1 MFGYV
6 TIDKPELKVKEFYRY
21 KSYYCGLCRTLKEEY
36 GFRGRMTLSYDMAFL
51 VLFLTSLYETPTKE
65 LQSHCPLHPVKKIP
79 MLQNEISEY
88 GAKMNILL
96 VYFKC
101 EDDWKDDKSLQ
112 GAAGMRLFRKKA
124 ETICREDKSLK
135 GIAGMHLF
143 RKKAKELC
151 KEYKR
156 QAQVIQKQ
164 LKVLAVYEEKQ
175 EETLDLAAGAFGK
188 LMAELFVYKEDMW
201 EQELR
206 NFGFYLG
213 KFIYIMDAY
222 DDLEEDLKTGS
233 YNPLK
238 AVKKNSKDDN
248 DYENTVQQILVMMMA
263 EATAAFEKLPLL
275 WDSEILRNILYS
287 GVWAKYNKKE
297 KQEKQERDG
306 K

>member
-101 EDDWKDDKSLQ
+101 EDDWKDDKSL
-112 GAAGMRLFRKKA
+112 
-124 ETICREDKSLK
+124 K

-222 DDLEEDLKTGS
+222 DDLPKDLKTNS

-238 AVKKNSKDDN
+238 AVSRKCRNRET
-248 DYENTVQQILVMMMA
+248 YEETIRQVLVMMMA
-263 EATAAFEKLPLL
+263 EATAAFEKLPCLKEA
-275 WDSEILRNILYS
+275 EILRNILYS
-287 GVWAKYNKKE
+287 GVWVKYNKIQKE
-297 KQEKQERDG
+297 RQEKEESHG

>member
-101 EDDWKDDKSLQ
+101 EDDWK
-112 GAAGMRLFRKKA
+112 
-124 ETICREDKSLK
+124 EDKSLK

-275 WDSEILRNILYS
+275 WDTEILRNILYS
-287 GVWAKYNKKE
+287 GVWAKYNKKQKE

>member
-101 EDDWKDDKSLQ
+101 EDDWKDDKSL
-112 GAAGMRLFRKKA
+112 
-124 ETICREDKSLK
+124 K

-151 KEYKR
+151 KDYKR

-275 WDSEILRNILYS
+275 WDTEILRNILYS
-287 GVWAKYNKKE
+287 GVWAKYNKKQKE

>member
-101 EDDWKDDKSLQ
+101 EDDWKDDKSL
-112 GAAGMRLFRKKA
+112 
-124 ETICREDKSLK
+124 K

-143 RKKAKELC
+143 RKKTKELC

-287 GVWAKYNKKE
+287 GVWAKYNKKQKE

>member
-36 GFRGRMTLSYDMAFL
+36 GFRGRMTLSYDMTFL

-79 MLQNEISEY
+79 MLQNAISEY
-88 GAKMNILL
+88 GAKMNLLL

-101 EDDWKDDKSLQ
+101 EDDWKD
-112 GAAGMRLFRKKA
+112 
-124 ETICREDKSLK
+124 DKSLK

-151 KEYKR
+151 REYKR

-164 LKVLAVYEEKQ
+164 LKVLASYEEKQ
-175 EETLDLAAGAFGK
+175 EENLDLVAGAFGT

-201 EQELR
+201 EKELR
-206 NFGFYLG
+206 SFGFYLG

-222 DDLEEDLKTGS
+222 DDLEDDLKTGS

-238 AVKKNSKDDN
+238 AVKNNCKNEE
-248 DYENTVQQILVMMMA
+248 DYENTVYQILIMMMA
-263 EATAAFEKLPLL
+263 EATGAFEKLPILC
-275 WDSEILRNILYS
+275 DSEILRNILYS
-287 GVWAKYNKKE
+287 GVWAKYNKKQKE
-297 KQEKQERDG
+297 KQEKQEKDG

>member
-101 EDDWKDDKSLQ
+101 EDDWKDDKSL
-112 GAAGMRLFRKKA
+112 
-124 ETICREDKSLK
+124 K

-188 LMAELFVYKEDMW
+188 LMAEFFVYKEDMW

-287 GVWAKYNKKE
+287 GVWAKYNKKQKE

>member
-101 EDDWKDDKSLQ
+101 EDDWKDDKN
-112 GAAGMRLFRKKA
+112 
-124 ETICREDKSLK
+124 LK

-222 DDLEEDLKTGS
+222 EDLEEDLKTGS

-287 GVWAKYNKKE
+287 GVWAKYNKKQKE

>member
-101 EDDWKDDKSLQ
+101 EDDWKDDKSL
-112 GAAGMRLFRKKA
+112 
-124 ETICREDKSLK
+124 K

-164 LKVLAVYEEKQ
+164 LKILAVYEEKQ

-287 GVWAKYNKKE
+287 GVWAKYNKKQKE

>member
-1 MFGYV
+1 
-6 TIDKPELKVKEFYRY
+6 
-21 KSYYCGLCRTLKEEY
+21 
-36 GFRGRMTLSYDMAFL
+36 MTLSYDMAFL

-79 MLQNEISEY
+79 ILQNEISEY

-101 EDDWKDDKSLQ
+101 EDDWKD
-112 GAAGMRLFRKKA
+112 
-124 ETICREDKSLK
+124 DKSLK

-164 LKVLAVYEEKQ
+164 LKALASYEEKQ
-175 EETLDLAAGAFGK
+175 EENLDLAAGAFGK

-263 EATAAFEKLPLL
+263 EATAAFEKLPIL

-287 GVWAKYNKKE
+287 GVWAKYNKKQKE

>member
-101 EDDWKDDKSLQ
+101 EDDWKDDKSL
-112 GAAGMRLFRKKA
+112 
-124 ETICREDKSLK
+124 K

-164 LKVLAVYEEKQ
+164 LKVLAVYEENRK
-175 EETLDLAAGAFGK
+175 K
-188 LMAELFVYKEDMW
+188 LLIWQPELLESLWQSF
-201 EQELR
+201 L
-206 NFGFYLG
+206 
-213 KFIYIMDAY
+213 YI
-222 DDLEEDLKTGS
+222 KRICGS
-233 YNPLK
+233 R
-238 AVKKNSKDDN
+238 SC
-248 DYENTVQQILVMMMA
+248 
-263 EATAAFEKLPLL
+263 
-275 WDSEILRNILYS
+275 EILDFILENS
-287 GVWAKYNKKE
+287 FILWMPMMI
-297 KQEKQERDG
+297 
-306 K
+306 

>member
-6 TIDKPELKVKEFYRY
+6 MIDKPELKVKEFYRY
-21 KSYYCGLCRTLKEEY
+21 KAYYCGLCRELKEEY
-36 GFRGRMTLSYDMAFL
+36 GFRGRMTLTYDMTFL
-51 VLFLTSLYETPTKE
+51 VMFLTSLYESETRE
-65 LQSHCPLHPVKKIP
+65 VASHCPLHPVKKIP
-79 MLQNEISEY
+79 MLQNEITEY

-96 VYFKC
+96 TYFKF
-101 EDDWKDDKSLQ
+101 EDDRKDDNSLA

-124 ETICREDKSLK
+124 ELISR
-135 GIAGMHLF
+135 
-143 RKKAKELC
+143 
-151 KEYKR
+151 EYKR
-156 QAQVIQKQ
+156 QAHAIQKQ
-164 LKVLAVYEEKQ
+164 LKVLADYEQ
-175 EETLDLAAGAFGK
+175 AEEENLDLVAGAFGT
-188 LMAELFVYKEDMW
+188 LMEELFVWKEDQW
-201 EQELR
+201 EEELR
-206 NFGFYLG
+206 KFGFYLG

-287 GVWAKYNKKE
+287 GVWAKYNKKQKE

>member
-21 KSYYCGLCRTLKEEY
+21 KSYYCGLCRALKEEY

-51 VLFLTSLYETPTKE
+51 VLFLTSLYEVPTKE

-101 EDDWKDDKSLQ
+101 EDDWKDDKSL
-112 GAAGMRLFRKKA
+112 
-124 ETICREDKSLK
+124 K

-151 KEYKR
+151 REYKR

-164 LKVLAVYEEKQ
+164 LKVLASYEEKQ
-175 EETLDLAAGAFGK
+175 EENLDLVAGAFGA

-201 EQELR
+201 EKELR

-222 DDLEEDLKTGS
+222 DDLEDDLKTGS

-238 AVKKNSKDDN
+238 AVKHNCKNEE
-248 DYENTVQQILVMMMA
+248 DYENTIYQILVMMMA
-263 EATAAFEKLPLL
+263 EATGAFEKLPVL
-275 WDSEILRNILYS
+275 WDSENLRNILYS
-287 GVWAKYNKKE
+287 GVWAKYNKKQKE
-297 KQEKQERDG
+297 KQEKQEKDG

>member
-101 EDDWKDDKSLQ
+101 EDDWKDDKSL
-112 GAAGMRLFRKKA
+112 
-124 ETICREDKSLK
+124 K

-164 LKVLAVYEEKQ
+164 LKILAVYEEKQ

-222 DDLEEDLKTGS
+222 DDLQEDLKTGP

>member
-101 EDDWKDDKSLQ
+101 EDDWKD
-112 GAAGMRLFRKKA
+112 
-124 ETICREDKSLK
+124 DKSLK

-238 AVKKNSKDDN
+238 AVKMNSKDDN

-287 GVWAKYNKKE
+287 GVWAKYNKKQKE

>member
-101 EDDWKDDKSLQ
+101 EDDWKDDKSL
-112 GAAGMRLFRKKA
+112 
-124 ETICREDKSLK
+124 K

-222 DDLEEDLKTGS
+222 DDLEEDLKTCS

-287 GVWAKYNKKE
+287 GVWAKYNKKQKE